1 LIALADDNEDGRI
14 SWEEFIPV
22 AIDSIKTFF
31 ARNKMLQ
38 KMKEKD
44 REIRKDALKLIYHD
58 EIVKCGAV
66 MLRKFKILDEKNTGF
81 ISIKDFKAC
90 MHSCALLTPKE
101 INVIIR
107 SFKTGETQFEYKHF
121 NDLLF
126 DVRFEL
132 ARSRL
137 MDTGLDKLSEHLI
150 AEFSKYDTEKKG
162 TISVT

>member
-1 LIALADDNEDGRI
+1 LSYGLTDNDIKTLIALADDNEDGRI

-44 REIRKDALKLIYHD
+44 REIRRDALKLIYND
-58 EIVKCGAV
+58 EIVKCGSV

-81 ISIKDFKAC
+81 ISIKDFKVS

-107 SFKTGETQFEYKHF
+107 SFKTGETQFEYKLF

-137 MDTGLDKLSEHLI
+137 MDTGLEKLSEHLI
-150 AEFSKYDTEKKG
+150 AEF
-162 TISVT
+162 